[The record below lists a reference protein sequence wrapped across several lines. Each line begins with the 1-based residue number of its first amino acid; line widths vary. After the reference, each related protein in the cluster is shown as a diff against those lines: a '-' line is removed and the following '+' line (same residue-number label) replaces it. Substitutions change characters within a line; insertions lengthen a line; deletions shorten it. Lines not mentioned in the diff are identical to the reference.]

1 MQVSIDVRTIRRAVL
16 IAVVLNAAV
25 VGARTWYVEK
35 DGSGDYTVIQNAVN
49 AAASGDTIRIGAGRY
64 DDKQLVTCP
73 GWGEYVRVLVN
84 KDTLTLIGSGPET
97 IVGQEEWW
105 SEDQGPHRGIVAS
118 DWWGSRVLRVED
130 IRFENMGVGL
140 YTSFESNGSDS
151 VSVSRCSFYG
161 GYYSAYLIG
170 DGGRVEI
177 EDCEFDRLERD
188 GFHVGGWNQSSLV
201 LTNCFFR
208 LWDVHYWHQTHLSLH
223 GIQSARISQ
232 CEFHEGAVGV
242 SATFEGEYDFRD
254 CKFVGQE
261 LTATYPAM
269 AAALMIDRCRFEAQ
283 NTVIE
288 SGTRSNAVSMT
299 NSVVD
304 GVDDCTMLMTHA
316 GTVTINHCDLGR
328 GARGV
333 VHILNDGPCG
343 DLVQLDI
350 RDCFWGTDS
359 PDSIQAWIRDHDDD
373 ENVCY
378 EVLYEP
384 FEPQSTPVEQKS
396 LSDLKSLFR

>member
-1 MQVSIDVRTIRRAVL
+1 MQVSIDVRIIRRFVL
-16 IAVVLNAAV
+16 IAFVLNAAV

-35 DGSGDYTVIQNAVN
+35 DGSGDYTVIQSAVN
-49 AAASGDTIRIGAGRY
+49 AAASGDTIRIGPGRF

-73 GWGEYVRVLVN
+73 GWSEYVRVLID
-84 KDTLTLIGSGPET
+84 KDSLTLIGSGPET
-97 IVGQEEWW
+97 IIGQEEWW
-105 SEDQGPHRGIVAS
+105 SDDQGRHRGIVAS
-118 DWWGSRVLRVED
+118 DWWGNRVLRIED
-130 IRFENMGVGL
+130 MRLENMGVGL
-140 YTSFESNGSDS
+140 YSSYESSGSDS
-151 VSVSRCSFYG
+151 VSIARCSFYG
-161 GYYSAYLIG
+161 GHHSVYLIG

-177 EDCEFDRLERD
+177 VDSEFDRLERN
-188 GFHVGGWNQSSLV
+188 GYHLGGWSQSILV
-201 LTNCFFR
+201 LSSCVFR
-208 LWDVHYWHQTHLSLH
+208 LWDTHQWSQTHMSLN
-223 GIQSARISQ
+223 GIQAVRVSQ
-232 CEFHEGAVGV
+232 CEFHEGAAGV
-242 SATFEGEYDFRD
+242 SAAFGGGYSFSECR
-254 CKFVGQE
+254 FVGQR
-261 LTATYPAM
+261 LTAIYPA
-269 AAALMIDRCRFEAQ
+269 AATAVAIDRCRFEAQ

-288 SGTRSNAVSMT
+288 SGTRSNSISMT

-328 GARGV
+328 GTRGV

-359 PDSIQAWIRDHDDD
+359 PDSIQAWIRDHDDN

>member
-1 MQVSIDVRTIRRAVL
+1 MQVSIDVRIIHRAVL
-16 IAVVLNAAV
+16 IAFVLSAAV
-25 VGARTWYVEK
+25 VGARTWCVEK
-35 DGSGDYTVIQNAVN
+35 DGSGDYSVIQSAVN
-49 AAASGDTIRIGAGRY
+49 AAASGDTVRIGPGRF

-73 GWGEYVRVLVN
+73 GWSEYVRVLVN

-97 IVGQEEWW
+97 VIGQEEWW
-105 SEDQGPHRGIVAS
+105 AEDQGQHIGVVAS
-118 DWWGSRVLRVED
+118 DWWGSRVLRIEGV
-130 IRFENMGVGL
+130 RFENMGIGL
-140 YTSFESNGSDS
+140 YSGHESSGNDRIS
-151 VSVSRCSFYG
+151 VASCNFSG

-170 DGGRVEI
+170 DGGHVEI
-177 EDCEFDRLERD
+177 VDTEFSRLERD
-188 GFHVGGWNQSSLV
+188 GFHVGGWSQAQLIIQDCV
-201 LTNCFFR
+201 FR
-208 LWDVHYWHQTHLSLH
+208 LWDVHQWPQTHLSLN
-223 GIQSARISQ
+223 GIQNVQVDR
-232 CEFHEGAVGV
+232 CDF
-242 SATFEGEYDFRD
+242 FEGGGGVIASFGGSMIFRD
-254 CKFVGQE
+254 CLFAGQSF
-261 LTATYPAM
+261 TALYPS
-269 AAALMIDRCRFEAQ
+269 AAVDISVDRCRFEEQ
-283 NTVIE
+283 NTVCE
-288 SGTRSNAVSMT
+288 SGVRSNSVTMT
-299 NSVVD
+299 NSVVN

-316 GTVTINHCDLGR
+316 GSVTINHCDLGR

-359 PDSIQAWIRDHDDD
+359 PDSIQAWIRDHDDN